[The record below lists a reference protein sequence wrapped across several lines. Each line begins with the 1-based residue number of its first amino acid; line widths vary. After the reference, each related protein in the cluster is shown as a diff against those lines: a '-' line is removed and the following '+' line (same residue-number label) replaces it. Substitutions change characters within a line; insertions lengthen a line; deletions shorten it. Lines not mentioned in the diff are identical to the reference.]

1 MSVVILLMGLLLTAC
16 GDSVQPSITTNP
28 ATTTLNPVISRPIT
42 TTANVNPTTLSST
55 TPIVSSGKL
64 PWQPAI
70 PNQTIT
76 RPNLSQQEKAMLPAY
91 SGDIRLPQNQ
101 TAPIYNLALQLDIN
115 GEVASG
121 SASEQLFFTND
132 TGTTLDSLYLW
143 LWANAPNDP
152 TYRKP
157 LEVSNV
163 RVNGLSAVTS
173 PANGGAQL
181 KVNLNSL
188 SPGATV
194 VIELDFTLDFP
205 PPGKYEYFKYDAANQ
220 LLSLTFWYPQVAVYD
235 TRYGGWD
242 SHSYNVQGDITNSR
256 VSFFN
261 LWLTA
266 PVENVVVANGK
277 ILDAKDN
284 GDGSRTS
291 WIVTGPV
298 RDLVATLSPRYQSA
312 TLKAGE
318 TLVTGYYLERDNVW
332 GERAAG
338 FAANA
343 LLTYNDLFVVYPYA
357 EFKMAEAPLA
367 SLGGFEF
374 PTMILIT
381 PRYYNDSAALSLEYA
396 VVHETAHQWWY
407 GLVGSDQVQDAW
419 QDESLTQYVPI
430 FYFERFKSKAE
441 GQRIV
446 SLYMLNGFRN
456 LIDSGQDDIVA
467 QPVYAWKDF
476 NLYLQLV
483 YNKGGLFYQAFRKAY
498 GDEVFLRFT
507 RTYLERNRY
516 RFAAPADLLDALK
529 FAAGTRQEEAI
540 IELYRH
546 WMQAK
551 EGAQDR

>member
-1 MSVVILLMGLLLTAC
+1 MGLLLAAC
-16 GDSVQPSITTNP
+16 GDSVQPSITLSP
-28 ATTTLNPVISRPIT
+28 ATATLNPVTSSPIT
-42 TTANVNPTTLSST
+42 TSANSNPATPSPTIST
-55 TPIVSSGKL
+55 DSTVLSGKL
-64 PWQPAI
+64 PWQPAT
-70 PNQTIT
+70 PNQTVM

-91 SGDIRLPQNQ
+91 SGDIKLPQNQ

-132 TGTTLDSLYLW
+132 TGATLDSLYLW
-143 LWANAPNDP
+143 LWANAPTDP
-152 TYRKP
+152 AYRKP
-157 LEVSNV
+157 LEVSNI
-163 RVNGLSAVTS
+163 RVNGQSAVTVL
-173 PANGGAQL
+173 ANDGAQL
-181 KVNLNSL
+181 KINLDNL
-188 SPGATV
+188 RPDATV
-194 VIELDFTLDFP
+194 VVELDFTLDFP

-266 PVENVVVANGK
+266 PVENVIVANGK
-277 ILDAKDN
+277 ILDSKDN
-284 GDGSRTS
+284 EDGSRTS
-291 WIVTGPV
+291 WIITGPV
-298 RDLVATLSPRYQSA
+298 RDLVATLSPRYQSIS
-312 TLKAGE
+312 LKAGE
-318 TLVTGYYLERDNVW
+318 TLVTGYYLERDSVW

-343 LLTYNDLFVVYPYA
+343 LLTYNALFGVYPYA
-357 EFKMAEAPLA
+357 EFKMAEASLA
-367 SLGGFEF
+367 SFGGFEF
-374 PTMILIT
+374 PAMILIT
-381 PRYYNDSAALSLEYA
+381 TRYYNYSAALSMEYA
-396 VVHETAHQWWY
+396 VAHETAHQWWY
-407 GLVGSDQVQDAW
+407 GLVGNDQVQEAW
-419 QDESLTQYVPI
+419 QDESLTQYVPV

-446 SLYMLNGFRN
+446 STYMLNGFRN
-456 LIDSGQDDIVA
+456 LIDSGQDAIVA

-476 NLYLQLV
+476 NLYLQVV
-483 YNKGGLFYQAFRKAY
+483 YNKGGLFYQAFRKVY
-498 GDEVFLRFT
+498 GDEVFARFT

-516 RFAAPADLLDALK
+516 RFAAPADFLDALK
-529 FAAGTRQEEAI
+529 FAAGTGREETVTAM
-540 IELYRH
+540 YRH